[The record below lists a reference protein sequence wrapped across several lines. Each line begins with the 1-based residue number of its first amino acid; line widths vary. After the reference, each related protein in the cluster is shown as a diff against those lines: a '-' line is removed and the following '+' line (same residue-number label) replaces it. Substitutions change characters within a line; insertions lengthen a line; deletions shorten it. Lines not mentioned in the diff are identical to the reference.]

1 MAAVTDTQKSIK
13 FDPVKKPGISN
24 LLTIYSLISEK
35 SIIELEKELKNKSYA
50 EFKKLSGPH

>member
-35 SIIELEKELKNKSYA
+35 SIIELEKN
-50 EFKKLSGPH
+50 